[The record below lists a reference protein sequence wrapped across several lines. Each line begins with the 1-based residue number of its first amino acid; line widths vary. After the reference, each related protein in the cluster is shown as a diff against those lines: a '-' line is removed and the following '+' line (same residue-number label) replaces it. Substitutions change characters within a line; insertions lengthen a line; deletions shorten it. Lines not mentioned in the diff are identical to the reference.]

1 MFGICNAQ
9 RKSYDATDNIIV
21 PGIKPV
27 KEKRGRAEK
36 GWSKFVVFLLT
47 KSEEFGMIDYVTCA
61 ESNKEE
67 LFFMDDYYSDN
78 QPELI
83 HCKFCGED
91 YAATYKACP
100 FCHTAPNGK
109 KVGGSRSGRSSR
121 AGNRVKT
128 NTRGGGY
135 GGARSP
141 LSIVGII
148 LSIILVVA
156 AVIIV
161 IVLVKTTLFHGEEA
175 QPNSSTDISTSQQAT
190 DSAAGTPEGDQ
201 SAEGGTDTQVVAPD
215 SVTLDQTAVS
225 LNAGETLNLTATVA
239 PSGWV
244 GQIIWST
251 SDSNVA
257 TVDPSGV
264 VSYVGAGTCSIT
276 ASAAGVTASCQVTC
290 NGADA
295 GTAPATDPGATA
307 GSSIVVTAYGNTQD
321 GDFTL
326 QLGEAVPFKA
336 TGGDGANYA
345 WSVADPG
352 IASVDPTTG
361 SCTGLAEGKT
371 TMTVTS
377 GGESTTVTI
386 RVKS

>member
-1 MFGICNAQ
+1 
-9 RKSYDATDNIIV
+9 
-21 PGIKPV
+21 
-27 KEKRGRAEK
+27 
-36 GWSKFVVFLLT
+36 
-47 KSEEFGMIDYVTCA
+47 
-61 ESNKEE
+61 
-67 LFFMDDYYSDN
+67 MDDYYSDN

-109 KVGGSRSGRSSR
+109 KVGGRSSRSSR
-121 AGNRVKT
+121 AGNRVRT

-156 AVIIV
+156 AVVIV
-161 IVLVKTTLFHGEEA
+161 AVLVKTTLFDRTET
-175 QPNSSTDISTSQQAT
+175 QPNSSADISTSQSADAGAT
-190 DSAAGTPEGDQ
+190 GSQQPDQ
-201 SAEGGTDTQVVAPD
+201 SAGTQVVAPD
-215 SVTLDQTAVS
+215 SVTLDQAQLA
-225 LNAGETLNLTATVA
+225 LNPGEALPLTATVV
-239 PSGWV
+239 PTGWV

-264 VSYVGAGTCSIT
+264 VTYVGAGTCTIT
-276 ASAAGVTASCQVTC
+276 ASAGGVTAGCQVTC
-290 NGADA
+290 NAADA
-295 GTAPATDPGATA
+295 GTAPVADPGATA

-336 TGGDGANYA
+336 TGGDGVNYA

-377 GGESTTVTI
+377 GGETTTVTI

>member
-1 MFGICNAQ
+1 
-9 RKSYDATDNIIV
+9 
-21 PGIKPV
+21 
-27 KEKRGRAEK
+27 
-36 GWSKFVVFLLT
+36 
-47 KSEEFGMIDYVTCA
+47 
-61 ESNKEE
+61 
-67 LFFMDDYYSDN
+67 MDDYYSDN

-109 KVGGSRSGRSSR
+109 KVGGRSGRSSR
-121 AGNRVKT
+121 AGNRVRT

-148 LSIILVVA
+148 LSVILIVA
-156 AVIIV
+156 AVVIV
-161 IVLVKTTLFHGEEA
+161 AVLVKTTLFDRTEP
-175 QPNSSTDISTSQQAT
+175 QPNTSATIDTSEPADTSGTGSQQ
-190 DSAAGTPEGDQ
+190 PDQ
-201 SAEGGTDTQVVAPD
+201 SATTSTPQVVAPD
-215 SVTLDQTAVS
+215 SVTLDQAEAA

-239 PSGWV
+239 PTGWV
-244 GQIIWST
+244 GQVIWST

-264 VSYVGAGTCSIT
+264 VTYVGAGTCAIT
-276 ASAAGVTASCQVTC
+276 ASAGGVTASCQITC

-295 GTAPATDPGATA
+295 ATEPADNGGDTA

-345 WSVADPG
+345 WSIADPG

>member
-1 MFGICNAQ
+1 
-9 RKSYDATDNIIV
+9 
-21 PGIKPV
+21 
-27 KEKRGRAEK
+27 
-36 GWSKFVVFLLT
+36 
-47 KSEEFGMIDYVTCA
+47 
-61 ESNKEE
+61 
-67 LFFMDDYYSDN
+67 MDDYYSDN

-109 KVGGSRSGRSSR
+109 KVGGRSNRSSR
-121 AGNRVKT
+121 AGNRVRT

-156 AVIIV
+156 AVVIV
-161 IVLVKTTLFHGEEA
+161 AVLVKTTLFDRTET
-175 QPNSSTDISTSQQAT
+175 QPNSSADISTSQSADAGAT
-190 DSAAGTPEGDQ
+190 GSQQPDQ
-201 SAEGGTDTQVVAPD
+201 SAGTQVVAPD
-215 SVTLDQTAVS
+215 SVTLDQAQMALNPGEALPLTAV
-225 LNAGETLNLTATVA
+225 VA
-239 PSGWV
+239 PTGWV

-264 VSYVGAGTCSIT
+264 VTYVGAGTCTIT
-276 ASAAGVTASCQVTC
+276 ASAGGVTAGCQVTC
-290 NGADA
+290 NAADA
-295 GTAPATDPGATA
+295 GTEPDADPGATA

-336 TGGDGANYA
+336 TGGDGVNYA
-345 WSVADPG
+345 WSIADPG

-377 GGESTTVTI
+377 GGETTTVTI

>member
-1 MFGICNAQ
+1 
-9 RKSYDATDNIIV
+9 
-21 PGIKPV
+21 
-27 KEKRGRAEK
+27 
-36 GWSKFVVFLLT
+36 
-47 KSEEFGMIDYVTCA
+47 
-61 ESNKEE
+61 
-67 LFFMDDYYSDN
+67 MDDYYSDN

-109 KVGGSRSGRSSR
+109 KVGGRSSRSSR
-121 AGNRVKT
+121 AGNRVRT

-148 LSIILVVA
+148 LSIILILA
-156 AVIIV
+156 AVVIV
-161 IVLVKTTLFHGEEA
+161 VVLVKTTLFDRTET
-175 QPNSSTDISTSQQAT
+175 QTNTSSNISTSQQT
-190 DSAAGTPEGDQ
+190 DTNGTGSQPVQ
-201 SAEGGTDTQVVAPD
+201 SVGSGETQVVAPD
-215 SVTLDQTAVS
+215 SVTLDQAEAA

-244 GQIIWST
+244 GQVIWST

-264 VSYVGAGTCSIT
+264 VSYVGAGTCTIT
-276 ASAAGVTASCQVTC
+276 ASAGGVTAGCQITC

-295 GTAPATDPGATA
+295 GTEPTDAGGDTA
-307 GSSIVVTAYGNTQD
+307 GSSIVVTAYGNAQD

-326 QLGEAVPFKA
+326 QLGEEVPFEA
-336 TGGDGANYA
+336 TGGDGTNYA
-345 WSVADPG
+345 WSIEDPG

-361 SCTGLAEGKT
+361 NCTGLAEGKT

>member
-1 MFGICNAQ
+1 
-9 RKSYDATDNIIV
+9 
-21 PGIKPV
+21 
-27 KEKRGRAEK
+27 
-36 GWSKFVVFLLT
+36 
-47 KSEEFGMIDYVTCA
+47 
-61 ESNKEE
+61 
-67 LFFMDDYYSDN
+67 MDDYYSDN

-109 KVGGSRSGRSSR
+109 KVGGRSSRNSR
-121 AGNRVKT
+121 AGNRVRT

-148 LSIILVVA
+148 LSIILIVA
-156 AVIIV
+156 AVV
-161 IVLVKTTLFHGEEA
+161 IVAVLIKTTLFDRTES
-175 QPNSSTDISTSQQAT
+175 QPNTSNNIVTSQQT
-190 DSAAGTPEGDQ
+190 DTSGTGSQQPVQNVGSGE
-201 SAEGGTDTQVVAPD
+201 TQVVAPD
-215 SVTLDQTAVS
+215 SVTLDQTEAA

-244 GQIIWST
+244 GQVIWST
-251 SDSNVA
+251 SDGNVA
-257 TVDPSGV
+257 NVDPSGV
-264 VSYVGAGTCSIT
+264 VSYVGAGTCTIT
-276 ASAAGVTASCQVTC
+276 ASAGGVTASCQVTC

-295 GTAPATDPGATA
+295 ATEPTDDGGDAA

-326 QLGEAVPFKA
+326 QLGEAVPFEA
-336 TGGDGANYA
+336 TGGDGTNYA
-345 WSVADPG
+345 WSIADPD

-361 SCTGLAEGKT
+361 NCTGLAEGKT

>member
-1 MFGICNAQ
+1 
-9 RKSYDATDNIIV
+9 
-21 PGIKPV
+21 
-27 KEKRGRAEK
+27 
-36 GWSKFVVFLLT
+36 
-47 KSEEFGMIDYVTCA
+47 
-61 ESNKEE
+61 
-67 LFFMDDYYSDN
+67 MDDYYSDN

-190 DSAAGTPEGDQ
+190 DSTAGTPEGDQ
-201 SAEGGTDTQVVAPD
+201 SAEG
-215 SVTLDQTAVS
+215 LS
-225 LNAGETLNLTATVA
+225 L
-239 PSGWV
+239 
-244 GQIIWST
+244 IHIST
-251 SDSNVA
+251 S
-257 TVDPSGV
+257 TPRR
-264 VSYVGAGTCSIT
+264 
-276 ASAAGVTASCQVTC
+276 AAG
-290 NGADA
+290 
-295 GTAPATDPGATA
+295 
-307 GSSIVVTAYGNTQD
+307 GSSMRRRRG
-321 GDFTL
+321 FPSL
-326 QLGEAVPFKA
+326 SWSRSEAA
-336 TGGDGANYA
+336 G
-345 WSVADPG
+345 W
-352 IASVDPTTG
+352 
-361 SCTGLAEGKT
+361 
-371 TMTVTS
+371 
-377 GGESTTVTI
+377 
-386 RVKS
+386 